1 MGGLFPGK
9 SGRTFAGMSDRSAT
23 AWTPAMPDVESVL
36 AQYPDPLRALSEA
49 EIPAILLPRVYPPE
63 QCAGLIGRFIERS
76 LMQDPEEFRPGDR
89 TRVDIGTSLGNRGND
104 REGFLASSAATHE
117 LFSTLFDGF
126 DNPVHL
132 VYEYLQQLGGDKKV
146 MTAREADGRRYGPA
160 IFRVHYESHSY
171 KPHIDHVTLREKRFD
186 YAVTRFRHQFA
197 GVLCLQNAT
206 RNEETTQALLHRCL
220 WSEEVQPHIEQETFR
235 EYAAAN
241 RFQSYRVG
249 LGQGDLYFFNTRCI
263 HEVPPV
269 VGSDPRVVLAM
280 FIGYSP
286 DDPEIFVWS

>member
-1 MGGLFPGK
+1 
-9 SGRTFAGMSDRSAT
+9 MSDCTAT
-23 AWTPAMPDVESVL
+23 DWTPATPDVDSVL
-36 AQYPDPLRALSEA
+36 ARYPDPLRALSQA
-49 EIPAILLPRVYPPE
+49 EIPAILLPRVYPPG
-63 QCAGLIGRFIERS
+63 QCAGLIGRFIERN
-76 LMQDPEEFRPGDR
+76 LMQDPGDFRPGDR

-132 VYEYLQQLGGDKKV
+132 IYEYLQRLGPGKKV
-146 MTAREADGRRYGPA
+146 MTAREPDGRRYGPA

-186 YAVTRFRHQFA
+186 YAVACFEHQFA
-197 GVLCLQNAT
+197 GVLCLQNA
-206 RNEETTQALLHRCL
+206 RDAETTQALLHRCL
-220 WSEEVQPHIEQETFR
+220 WNEEVQPHIEEGTFPR
-235 EYAAAN
+235 YAAARHVQN
-241 RFQSYRVG
+241 YRVD
-249 LGQGDLYFFNTRCI
+249 LGPGDLYFFNTRCI

-269 VGSDPRVVLAM
+269 VGSDPRVVLAV

>member
-1 MGGLFPGK
+1 
-9 SGRTFAGMSDRSAT
+9 MSDCSAT
-23 AWTPAMPDVESVL
+23 GWVPAMPDVDSVF
-36 AQYPDPLRALSEA
+36 AQYPDPLRALSKA

-63 QCAGLIGRFIERS
+63 QCAGLIRRFIERS
-76 LMQDPEEFRPGDR
+76 LMKDPDEFRPGDR

-132 VYEYLQQLGGDKKV
+132 MYEYLQQLGPGKKV
-146 MTAREADGRRYGPA
+146 MTAREPDGRRYGPA

-186 YAVTRFRHQFA
+186 YAVTRFQHQFA
-197 GVLCLQNAT
+197 GVLCLQNAA
-206 RNEETTQALLHRCL
+206 RDEETTQALLHRCL
-220 WSEEVQPHIEQETFR
+220 WSEEVQPHIEQGTFG

-241 RFQSYRVG
+241 HVQSCQVG
-249 LGQGDLYFFNTRCI
+249 LGRGDLYFFNTRCV

-269 VGSDPRVVLAM
+269 VGNDPRVVLAV

>member
-1 MGGLFPGK
+1 MFQGEPGGTFP
-9 SGRTFAGMSDRSAT
+9 GMSDCSA
-23 AWTPAMPDVESVL
+23 ADWVPARPDVDSVF
-36 AQYPDPLRALSEA
+36 ARYPDPLRALSEA
-49 EIPAILLPRVYPPE
+49 GIPAILLPRVYPPE
-63 QCAGLIGRFIERS
+63 QCAGLIGRFVERN
-76 LMQDPEEFRPGDR
+76 LMKDPGDFRPGDR

-117 LFSTLFDGF
+117 LFSTLFEGF
-126 DNPVHL
+126 DDPVRL
-132 VYEYLQQLGGDKKV
+132 IYDYLQRLAPGKKV
-146 MTAREADGRRYGPA
+146 MTAREPDGRRYGPA

-186 YAVTRFRHQFA
+186 YAVTRFEHQFA

-206 RNEETTQALLHRCL
+206 RDAETTQALLHRCL
-220 WSEEVQPHIEQETFR
+220 WNEEVQPHIEEGTFPR
-235 EYAAAN
+235 YAAARRVQN
-241 RFQSYRVG
+241 YRVD
-249 LGQGDLYFFNTRCI
+249 LGPGDLYFFNTRCI

-269 VGSDPRVVLAM
+269 VGSDPRVVLAV

>member
-1 MGGLFPGK
+1 
-9 SGRTFAGMSDRSAT
+9 
-23 AWTPAMPDVESVL
+23 MPDVDSVF

-49 EIPAILLPRVYPPE
+49 EIPAILLPRVYPRE
-63 QCAGLIGRFIERS
+63 ECDGLIGRFVERN
-76 LMQDPEEFRPGDR
+76 LMKDPDHYRPGDR
-89 TRVDIGTSLGNRGND
+89 TRIDIGTSLGNRGND

-126 DNPVHL
+126 DNPVQL
-132 VYEYLQQLGGDKKV
+132 IYDYLQRLGRGKKV
-146 MTAREADGRRYGPA
+146 MTAREPDGRRYGPA
-160 IFRVHYESHSY
+160 IFRIHYESHSY

-186 YAVTRFRHQFA
+186 YAVTRFEHQFA

-206 RNEETTQALLHRCL
+206 RAAQTTQALLHRCL
-220 WSEEVQPHIEQETFR
+220 WSEEVQPHIEQGTFP
-235 EYAAAN
+235 EYAAAHRVQN
-241 RFQSYRVG
+241 YRVD
-249 LGQGDLYFFNTRCI
+249 LGAGDLYFFNTRCI

-269 VGSDPRVVLAM
+269 VGSDPRIVLAV